1 VADPAV
7 TAVSATGFTAAR
19 EAVRALDHAATRAD
33 GYPSL
38 NEAVWRD
45 LDHRK
50 PDSAG
55 FLIDGRAYAHVARSD
70 NFSPRHWAL
79 GCVVAP
85 GARADGVARAAVLRA
100 ALHHVHEQGGG
111 RVVFWLL
118 GASDTDDIALAELG
132 FERAR
137 DLYEMRV
144 QLPLAE
150 TPRWPAK
157 IEVRTFEPGRDE
169 QAWLDV
175 NNRAFANH
183 AEQGGWIEETLHRR
197 MEEPWFDPT
206 LFFLAFDGKGL
217 AGFNWLKVHD
227 AHGRDPRL
235 GEIFV
240 IGVDPRMQGSGL
252 GRALAVHGLGA
263 VHDRGVETGSLFVA
277 AENGGALGLYRSLG
291 FETHRIDRAY
301 ETEVAP

>member
-1 VADPAV
+1 MTVPAV
-7 TAVSATGFTAAR
+7 TVVTAPGFAAVQD
-19 EAVRALDHAATRAD
+19 AVRALDQAATEVD

-45 LDHRK
+45 LDHRD

-55 FLIDGRAYAHVARSD
+55 FLVDGCAYAHIARSD

-85 GARADGVARAAVLRA
+85 AACADGIARTAVMRA
-100 ALHHVHEQGGG
+100 ALNHVREHGGG

-118 GASDTDDIALAELG
+118 GAAAADDAELGKLG

-137 DLYEMRV
+137 ELYEMRV
-144 QLPLAE
+144 PLPLAE
-150 TPRWPAK
+150 TPRWPPT
-157 IEVRTFEPGRDE
+157 IETRTFEPGRDE

-206 LFFLAFDGKGL
+206 LFFLAFDAKGL
-217 AGFNWLKVHD
+217 AGFNWLKIHD

-252 GRALAVHGLGA
+252 GRALAVHGLNA
-263 VHDRGVETGSLFVA
+263 VHDREIDTGSLFVA
-277 AENGGALGLYRSLG
+277 AENAGALGLYRSLG
-291 FETHRIDRAY
+291 FEIHRTDAAY
-301 ETEVAP
+301 ETEVEP